1 MQHILAKSNPPQSLF
16 DHLTQVRSRALETL
30 TPARCAAFARLGV
43 SSSRAEE
50 LISGAAWLHDWG
62 KATREWQDDINAG
75 KKRLPQHSLTSF
87 LACRWALNQKHDA
100 MPPDLMAMS
109 LAVLAHHGQ
118 MHKGSYDANSD
129 IFRRAQVSPVL
140 DVWRELAR
148 DLPFTSIPAGLKTPF
163 DAARICTMVSEVKSA
178 LPDIARK
185 MSFRGLFC
193 LLLSSLVQAD
203 HAASG
208 NYSIKNQEFFGP
220 QVARDWTP
228 FQSEV
233 ENHAADILCAMAGCG
248 AGKTAAALLRAAH
261 LADAH
266 NVERIVLCL
275 PTRFTSNSLLRDMAN
290 PDKYAYPEGMIGLVH
305 SEALLVLKER
315 HESEETDF
323 PDTPEER
330 ASRAVRYEHPITI
343 STVDHLLMSLY
354 HGYKYADRAF
364 GNLLTSLVV
373 FDEIHAYD
381 ATTLS
386 AIRDGVRVLEA
397 HGVPVLLMS
406 ATLPQSRRRF
416 LGARDEKTVIENANI
431 FRPFVTR
438 QMSEPLTSGRS
449 PQTKVGDS
457 ARQLLRESSGLKL
470 AIYVNQ
476 VERAK
481 TLAKATREEWPKNS
495 RVYCYHSEL
504 APRDRVALEREIIEA
519 FAQDEPICLVTTQA
533 AELSLD
539 ISSERMISELA
550 SADVVVQRAGRL
562 NRRGLSSQLESATS
576 RLPQGFTFELF
587 LAPLWND
594 GAEEKEQKGSA
605 LPYDDLR
612 VLERTWSNAPWNEV
626 FTFERGLQWCEIA
639 LPDEPIYGDGGLRE
653 AAVQDSAF
661 GKKPQENFSGDNRDG
676 VTIRDIDEDTRA
688 VIPEVLYSENF
699 DVDVPKTPQ
708 EMAQFRVPLRR
719 RKFHAMS
726 KMIVPETIK
735 VVVGKGTKRQET
747 FDHTIHILKDIVPY
761 NAKNGG
767 FDFSVLSDENVAHE
781 ESGAFL

>member
-1 MQHILAKSNPPQSLF
+1 
-16 DHLTQVRSRALETL
+16 
-30 TPARCAAFARLGV
+30 
-43 SSSRAEE
+43 
-50 LISGAAWLHDWG
+50 
-62 KATREWQDDINAG
+62 
-75 KKRLPQHSLTSF
+75 
-87 LACRWALNQKHDA
+87 
-100 MPPDLMAMS
+100 MPHDLMAMS

-129 IFRRAQVSPVL
+129 IFRRAQVSPIL

-148 DLPFTSIPAGLKTPF
+148 DLPFASSPAGLKTPF
-163 DAARICTMVSEVKSA
+163 DAARICTMASDVKSC

-185 MSFRGLFC
+185 EPFRGLFC
-193 LLLSSLVQAD
+193 LLLNSLVQAD

-208 NYSIKNQEFFGP
+208 NYEIENQSFFGP
-220 QVARDWTP
+220 QVSRDWTP
-228 FQSEV
+228 FQQDV

-261 LADAH
+261 MANAH

-275 PTRFTSNSLLRDMAN
+275 PTRFTSNSLLRDMSNAN
-290 PDKYAYPEGMIGLVH
+290 KYAYPEGMVGLVH
-305 SEALLVLKER
+305 SEALLVLRER
-315 HESEETDF
+315 HENEETDF
-323 PDTPEER
+323 PGTPEER

-343 STVDHLLMSLY
+343 STVDHLLLSLY

-364 GNLLTSLVV
+364 GNLLSSLVV

-416 LGARDEKTVIENANI
+416 LGARDETTIIENANN
-431 FRPFVTR
+431 FQPFVTR
-438 QMSEPLTSGRS
+438 QLSEPLTSGRGA
-449 PQTKVGDS
+449 QTQVS
-457 ARQLLRESSGLKL
+457 EPARQLLRDSRNLKL

-481 TLAKATREEWPKNS
+481 ALAKATREEWPQDS
-495 RVYCYHSEL
+495 RIYCYHSEL
-504 APRDRVALEREIIEA
+504 APRDRVALEREIIKA
-519 FAQDEPICLVTTQA
+519 FEQNEPICLVATQA

-562 NRRGLSSQLESATS
+562 NRRGLSSQLESAQT

-587 LAPLWND
+587 LTPLWNED
-594 GAEEKEQKGSA
+594 ADDKQRAGSA

-612 VLERTWSNAPWNEV
+612 VLERTWESAPWNKV

-639 LPDEPIYGDGGLRE
+639 LPDEPVYGDGGLRE

-688 VIPEVLYSENF
+688 VIPEVLYRDHF
-699 DVDVPKTPQ
+699 DVETPKTPQ
-708 EMAQFRVPLRR
+708 ELAQFRVPLRR
-719 RKFHAMS
+719 RKFHALE
-726 KMIVPETIK
+726 KLIVPETVKI
-735 VVVGKGTKRQET
+735 VTGKGTKRQET
-747 FDHTIHILKDIVPY
+747 FDYTIYILKDIVPY
-761 NAKNGG
+761 NARKGG
-767 FDFSVLSDENVAHE
+767 FDFSVLSDESVAHE
-781 ESGAFL
+781 EGSAFL

>member
-1 MQHILAKSNPPQSLF
+1 MQNILAKSDPPQSLS
-16 DHLTQVRSRALETL
+16 DHLTQVRSRAMDTL
-30 TPARCAAFARLGV
+30 TPARRAAFARLGV
-43 SSSRAEE
+43 SSIRAEE
-50 LISGAAWLHDWG
+50 LVSGAAWLHDWG
-62 KATREWQDDINAG
+62 KATEEWQGDINAG

-100 MPPDLMAMS
+100 MPHDLMAMS

-129 IFRRAQVSPVL
+129 IFRRAQVSPIL

-148 DLPFTSIPAGLKTPF
+148 DLPFVSSPSGLKTPF
-163 DAARICTMVSEVKSA
+163 DAARVCTMVSDVKNC

-185 MSFRGLFC
+185 EPFRGLFC

-208 NYSIKNQEFFGP
+208 NYEIVNQTFIGP
-220 QVARDWTP
+220 QVSRDWTP
-228 FQSEV
+228 FQTEV
-233 ENHAADILCAMAGCG
+233 ENHAADVLCAMAGCG
-248 AGKTAAALLRAAH
+248 AGKTAGALLRAAH
-261 LADAH
+261 LANAH
-266 NVERIVLCL
+266 NVERVVLCL
-275 PTRFTSNSLLRDMAN
+275 PTRFTSNSLLRDMSN
-290 PDKYAYPEGMIGLVH
+290 VDKYAYPKDMIGLVH
-305 SEALLVLKER
+305 SEALLVLRQQKE
-315 HESEETDF
+315 EDETDF
-323 PDTPEER
+323 PGTPEEI

-416 LGARDEKTVIENANI
+416 LGARDETTIIENANI
-431 FRPFVTR
+431 FKPFVTR
-438 QMSEPLTSGRS
+438 PMTEPLTSGRGA
-449 PQTKVGDS
+449 QTKVSDS
-457 ARQLLRESSGLKL
+457 ARQLLRDSRNLKL

-481 TLAKATREEWPKNS
+481 ALAKATREEWPPNS

-504 APRDRVALEREIIEA
+504 APQDRIALEREIIEA
-519 FAQDEPICLVTTQA
+519 FTQDEPICLVATQA

-562 NRRGLSSQLESATS
+562 NRRGLFSQLEEAKG
-576 RLPQGFTFELF
+576 RLPQGFSFELF
-587 LAPLWND
+587 LAPLWNED
-594 GAEEKEQKGSA
+594 ANEKEQKGSA

-612 VLERTWSNAPWNEV
+612 VLERTWSNAPWNEI
-626 FTFERGLQWCEIA
+626 FTFERGLEWCEIS
-639 LPDEPIYGDGGLRE
+639 LPDEPTYGDGGLRE

-688 VIPEVLYSENF
+688 VIPEDLYLKYFQTDE
-699 DVDVPKTPQ
+699 PKTSQ
-708 EMAQFRVPLRR
+708 ELAQFRVPLRR
-719 RKFHAMS
+719 RKFHVLE
-726 KMIVPETIK
+726 KMIVPQMVKI
-735 VVVGKGTKRQET
+735 VVGKGTKRQET
-747 FDHTIHILKDIVPY
+747 FDYTIYILKNIVPY
-761 NAKNGG
+761 DAKKGG
-767 FDFSVLSDENVAHE
+767 FDFSILSNKDVAHE
-781 ESGAFL
+781 EGSAFL

>member
-1 MQHILAKSNPPQSLF
+1 MQLVMQHILAKSNPSQSLF

-30 TPARCAAFARLGV
+30 TPARRAAFARLGV

-62 KATREWQDDINAG
+62 KATQEWQDDINAG

-100 MPPDLMAMS
+100 MPPCLIAMS

-118 MHKGSYDANSD
+118 MHRDSFKESPQN
-129 IFRRAQVSPVL
+129 VSPYL

-148 DLPFTSIPAGLKTPF
+148 ELPFPTSPKDFVTPF
-163 DAARICTMVSEVKSA
+163 DANKICTMVSEVKSA

-185 MSFRGLFC
+185 MPFRGLFC

-208 NYSIKNQEFFGP
+208 NHDIENQTFFGP

-261 LADAH
+261 LANAH

-275 PTRFTSNSLLRDMAN
+275 PTRFTSNSLLRDMTN
-290 PDKYAYPEGMIGLVH
+290 PDKYAYPEGMVGLVH

-416 LGARDEKTVIENANI
+416 LGARDETIIIENANN
-431 FRPFVTR
+431 FQPFVTR
-438 QMSEPLTSGRS
+438 KMNEPLTSGRS
-449 PQTKVGDS
+449 PQTQVSSS
-457 ARQLLRESSGLKL
+457 ARRLLGESRGLKL
-470 AIYVNQ
+470 AIYANQ

-481 TLAKATREEWPKNS
+481 ALAKATREEWPKNS

-519 FAQDEPICLVTTQA
+519 FAQDEPICLVATQA

-562 NRRGLSSQLESATS
+562 NRRGLSSQLEGATS
-576 RLPQGFTFELF
+576 RLPKGFIFELF
-587 LAPLWND
+587 LAPLWNED
-594 GAEEKEQKGSA
+594 AEEKEQKGSA

-626 FTFERGLQWCEIA
+626 FTFECGLQWCEIA
-639 LPDEPIYGDGGLRE
+639 LPDEPTYGDGGLRE

-688 VIPEVLYSENF
+688 VIPEVLYCNHF

-708 EMAQFRVPLRR
+708 ELAQFRVPLRH
-719 RKFHAMS
+719 RKFHALQ

-735 VVVGKGTKRQET
+735 VVVGKGTKKQET
-747 FDHTIHILKDIVPY
+747 FDYTINILKSIVPY
-761 NAKNGG
+761 DAKNGG